1 MGTSPSSNMT
11 KPGVGL
17 VSLEPSPN
25 APLLQLPQ
33 QYTL

>member
-1 MGTSPSSNMT
+1 MGISPSSNVT

-17 VSLEPSPN
+17 EAFEPSPN
-25 APLLQLPQ
+25 TPLPPLPQ